1 MLTAQTWGIKAWQE
15 SDTAKISSLGAKG
28 IGGSRSCPFV
38 GRGGGK
44 EIT

>member
-15 SDTAKISSLGAKG
+15 SDTSKISSLGAK
-28 IGGSRSCPFV
+28 RV
-38 GRGGGK
+38 GGGAGAALWWGGR